1 MARSDLQLFSSS
13 PPDRTLGN
21 IAAGVA
27 GRLRSLVVVL
37 DRLDRLESGSGEW
50 LAGFAEGELPEAATA
65 MTLRAL
71 RTASD
76 PANYAILKALGAGES
91 SKIGDLMAATG
102 YGRLPL
108 TERLNDLVQV
118 GLASRLIDTDHA
130 QITAA
135 GAAMVDLIE
144 QLVKQV
150 MAEYGASG

>member
-1 MARSDLQLFSSS
+1 MARSDLQLFSAN

-50 LAGFAEGELPEAATA
+50 LADFAERELPEAATA

-150 MAEYGASG
+150 MAEYAAGS